1 MRAAARARR
10 KLTLMLI
17 VAVAATGLSLAA
29 YATNALRRPELSTVD
44 LRFAVRGTAHAPR
57 DIVVVQVDDATFGY
71 LNRRWPFPRRFHARV
86 IDRLHAAGA
95 RVIGYDVQF
104 TEQTDPADDNAL
116 ITAVDAARPMVLATT
131 ETDTRGRSNVFGG
144 VQAQRQVGARVGS
157 ALLAPDPDAIYRRVP
172 FSVNGLRSFAV
183 VLAEAASKRSVAA
196 GRFGDGSVPIDFAG
210 PQGTIP
216 TISMSRVLQ
225 GHFPPNLFRGKIVI
239 VGPSAPSLQDVH
251 PTPYGHD
258 VLMSGAELQANAVAT
273 VLRGLPLNDV
283 QGWVDVLLIIALGFF
298 TPLVSLRVSSGRALL
313 LAVGLA
319 AAFTVGVQLAFN
331 AGSIVSLTYPLM
343 GLALATFGT
352 LGVSYM
358 LEAFE
363 RERVRTLFGR
373 FVPED
378 VVDQVLARTDDNLR
392 LGAVERV
399 CTVLFCD
406 LRGFTSFSETQPA
419 QRTLDVVNFY
429 LNVMTEA
436 ILEAGG
442 TLISYMGDGIMA
454 VFGAPL
460 EQPDHAAR
468 ALAASREMMGPRLD
482 QFNAWLG
489 EQGFDSAF
497 RMGIGLNT
505 GPVMAGNIGSEQRV
519 EYTAIGDTTNT
530 ASRLEGMTKGTPYM
544 LFLSDATR
552 DGISPAPDDLVFV
565 DEFEVRGRKA
575 KLKVWAVA
583 DPGGST
589 AAGG

>member
-17 VAVAATGLSLAA
+17 VAVVATGLSLAA

-44 LRFAVRGTAHAPR
+44 LRFAVRGTAPVPR

-71 LNRRWPFPRRFHARV
+71 LNRRWPFPRRFLARV

-116 ITAVDAARPMVLATT
+116 ISSVEAARPMVLATT

-258 VLMSGAELQANAVAT
+258 VLMSGAELQANAVET

-319 AAFTVGVQLAFN
+319 AVFTVGVQLAFN
-331 AGSIVSLTYPLM
+331 AGSIVSFTYPLM
-343 GLALATFGT
+343 ALVLATFGT

-429 LNVMTEA
+429 LDVMTEA

-454 VFGAPL
+454 IFGAPL

-519 EYTAIGDTTNT
+519 AYTAIGDTTNT

>member
-17 VAVAATGLSLAA
+17 VAVVATGLSLAA

-44 LRFAVRGTAHAPR
+44 LRFAVRGRAHPPR

-116 ITAVDAARPMVLATT
+116 ISSVEAARPMVLATT

-251 PTPYGHD
+251 ATPYGHD

-482 QFNAWLG
+482 QFNDWLG

>member
-17 VAVAATGLSLAA
+17 VAVVATGLSLAA

-116 ITAVDAARPMVLATT
+116 ISSVEAARPMVLATT

-313 LAVGLA
+313 LAVGLGA
-319 AAFTVGVQLAFN
+319 IFTVGVQVAFN
-331 AGSIVSLTYPLM
+331 AGSIVSFTYPM
-343 GLALATFGT
+343 MALALATFGT

-468 ALAASREMMGPRLD
+468 ALAASRDMMGPRLD

-519 EYTAIGDTTNT
+519 EYTAIGDTVNT

-552 DGISPAPDDLVFV
+552 DGISPAPGDLVFV

-575 KLKVWAVA
+575 RLRVWAVA
-583 DPGGST
+583 HPGGST

>member
-17 VAVAATGLSLAA
+17 VAVVATGLSLAA

-44 LRFAVRGTAHAPR
+44 LRFAVRGRAHPPR

-116 ITAVDAARPMVLATT
+116 ISSVEAARPMVLATT

-251 PTPYGHD
+251 ATPYGHD

>member
-17 VAVAATGLSLAA
+17 VAVVATGLSLAA

-44 LRFAVRGTAHAPR
+44 LRFAVRGRAHPPR

-251 PTPYGHD
+251 ATPYGHD

>member
-17 VAVAATGLSLAA
+17 VAVVATGLSLAA

-44 LRFAVRGTAHAPR
+44 LRFAVRGRAHPPR

-116 ITAVDAARPMVLATT
+116 ISSVEAARPMVLATT

-172 FSVNGLRSFAV
+172 YSVNRLRSFAV

-251 PTPYGHD
+251 ATPYGHD

-319 AAFTVGVQLAFN
+319 AVFTVGVQLAFN

-519 EYTAIGDTTNT
+519 EYTAIGDTVNT

-589 AAGG
+589 GAGG

>member
-17 VAVAATGLSLAA
+17 VAVVATGLSLAA

-44 LRFAVRGTAHAPR
+44 LRFAVRGRAHPPR

-116 ITAVDAARPMVLATT
+116 ISSVEAARPMVLATT

-251 PTPYGHD
+251 ATPYGHD

-319 AAFTVGVQLAFN
+319 AVFTVGVQLAFN

-442 TLISYMGDGIMA
+442 TLISYMGDGIIA

-468 ALAASREMMGPRLD
+468 ALAASREMIGPRLD
-482 QFNAWLG
+482 QFNDWLG

-575 KLKVWAVA
+575 KLKVWADA
-583 DPGGST
+583 EPGGST

>member
-17 VAVAATGLSLAA
+17 VAVVATGLSLAA

-44 LRFAVRGTAHAPR
+44 LRFAVRGRAHPPR

-116 ITAVDAARPMVLATT
+116 ISSVEAARPMVLATT
-131 ETDTRGRSNVFGG
+131 ETDTHGRSNVFGG

-251 PTPYGHD
+251 ATPYGHD

-319 AAFTVGVQLAFN
+319 AVFTVGVQLAFN

-363 RERVRTLFGR
+363 RARVRTLFGR

-583 DPGGST
+583 DPGG
-589 AAGG
+589 